1 MNTKDG
7 VIIKGRIIMNDY
19 CTSLGEELKA
29 KAPPPNLVS
38 YKVKIIIDKR

>member
-1 MNTKDG
+1 
-7 VIIKGRIIMNDY
+7 MNDY